1 MKNLKINSL
10 VDFLLKYDPVGY
22 EKILDKYPS
31 SVSYLKPGL
40 VLGEVSVEIKSI
52 AELTLKALSQVI
64 ESSKNI
70 TEKLQKKVDRYRAVR
85 LAGNLVAALTSA
97 GLISSVLTGET
108 QLAIITAIV
117 NFIAIVSV
125 MISNYIE
132 SSLYGEKKDIN
143 QYIQYLIK
151 NVVDADRYKTDL
163 DLLLVTDQDEK
174 KIIEIIKKANL
185 IAAELRTAEM
195 SVGA

>member
-1 MKNLKINSL
+1 
-10 VDFLLKYDPVGY
+10 
-22 EKILDKYPS
+22 
-31 SVSYLKPGL
+31 
-40 VLGEVSVEIKSI
+40 
-52 AELTLKALSQVI
+52 
-64 ESSKNI
+64 
-70 TEKLQKKVDRYRAVR
+70 
-85 LAGNLVAALTSA
+85 
-97 GLISSVLTGET
+97 
-108 QLAIITAIV
+108 
-117 NFIAIVSV
+117 